1 MSRRVTLEL
10 PDEVLD
16 RAERLAVL
24 THRDVKQLLAEAV
37 SAMLPPLD
45 EQLVE
50 VRPMAEIS
58 DAEVLRL
65 ADRRL
70 PPRQD
75 RRLSQLLD
83 RQQAEALTSPERA
96 ELLGLMQ
103 TYEVQWL
110 QQAEALAEAVRR
122 GLREPLAP

>member
-10 PDEVLD
+10 PNEVLD

-45 EQLVE
+45 REPSE
-50 VRPMAEIS
+50 SRPMAERS

-65 ADRRL
+65 ADGRL
-70 PPRQD
+70 SARQE
-75 RRLSQLLD
+75 RRLSRLLD
-83 RQQAEALTSPERA
+83 QQQAEALTNPERA
-96 ELLGLMQ
+96 ELLGLIQ
-103 TYEVQWL
+103 LYEVQWL
-110 QQAEALAEAVRR
+110 QQAK
-122 GLREPLAP
+122 

>member
-24 THRDVKQLLAEAV
+24 THRDVTDVLADAV

-45 EQLVE
+45 TVSEDTHPVPEL
-50 VRPMAEIS
+50 S

-65 ADRRL
+65 ADLRL
-70 PPRQD
+70 SRRQD
-75 RRLSQLLD
+75 RRLSRLLD
-83 RQQAEALTSPERA
+83 QHQAGALTSLERM
-96 ELLGLMQ
+96 ELL
-103 TYEVQWL
+103 
-110 QQAEALAEAVRR
+110 
-122 GLREPLAP
+122 

>member
-96 ELLGLMQ
+96 GLLGLMQ

>member
-1 MSRRVTLEL
+1 MGRRVTLEL

-24 THRDVKQLLAEAV
+24 THRDVGQLLAEAV
-37 SAMLPPLD
+37 SEMLPSL
-45 EQLVE
+45 EVE
-50 VRPMAEIS
+50 GVGSPPMAELS
-58 DAEVLRL
+58 DSEVLRL
-65 ADRRL
+65 ADLRL
-70 PPRQD
+70 SPQQD

-83 RQQAEALTSPERA
+83 QQQAEALTSPERA

-103 TYEVQWL
+103 LYEVQSL

>member
-83 RQQAEALTSPERA
+83 RQQVEALTSPERA